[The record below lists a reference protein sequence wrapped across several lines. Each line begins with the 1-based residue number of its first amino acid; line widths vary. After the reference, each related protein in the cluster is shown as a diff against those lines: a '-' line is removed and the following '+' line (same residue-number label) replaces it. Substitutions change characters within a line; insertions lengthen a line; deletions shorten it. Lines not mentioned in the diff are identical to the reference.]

1 MDQLF
6 GDDLAQVLAE
16 GGPLEPEAAVDVMLQ
31 ALEALAAAH
40 AVGVLHREIQ
50 PANLLLTPGRGP
62 GAVLKVLDFRG
73 AQASSAPSA
82 YMAPEQVRD
91 PAVLDPR
98 SDVWSVGAV
107 LYELLSGV
115 APFGGASPGAVND
128 AILAAMPRDL
138 GELRWEVPD
147 ALSEVVMRC
156 LRRDPAAR
164 YRDVDDVAV
173 ALAPFGSG
181 AEAKSVGRA
190 QEVLSTPPHASAML
204 AKREHDGAGDGGAG
218 SISAQI
224 VVPLVG
230 EAQRSDFAWRAPLTT
245 LSSFPPVAAGAP
257 PTVPPPSVAPRG
269 ARWTRTVTLVAAAF
283 AVLGLAGT
291 LSTRALTGRRAGV
304 ATPPT
309 TTTPAV
315 TSVPG
320 ADEPPPATSAPATRG
335 SPPVDS
341 PAAPSASST
350 GETGPGAHPPRAHG
364 PTRRQILQSRQ

>member
-1 MDQLF
+1 MGSSEVSTGVWKQGDVVASKYRVVRVASSGRKTVVVEAHDDALDRPVVVAIMRLGAATPGQIAQFVEHARAVARIRSDHAARVLDIGELPDGCPFVAMDQLF

-245 LSSFPPVAAGAP
+245 LSSFP
-257 PTVPPPSVAPRG
+257 
-269 ARWTRTVTLVAAAF
+269 
-283 AVLGLAGT
+283 
-291 LSTRALTGRRAGV
+291 
-304 ATPPT
+304 
-309 TTTPAV
+309 
-315 TSVPG
+315 
-320 ADEPPPATSAPATRG
+320 
-335 SPPVDS
+335 
-341 PAAPSASST
+341 
-350 GETGPGAHPPRAHG
+350 
-364 PTRRQILQSRQ
+364 